1 MLGFKP
7 LALFTNT
14 AWLIVSVVAMF
25 FGENS
30 AWAQTAPEPVK
41 PSVFDKDLRTLPPP
55 SEETRKAHRP
65 GTKRDF
71 EPTPFRPGPPDPLW
85 HPGERPRTLA
95 PITPTCSL
103 PGLPRRNF

>member
-1 MLGFKP
+1 MLGFKR
-7 LALFTNT
+7 LALLTNA
-14 AWLIVSVVAMF
+14 AWLIVSVAAMF
-25 FGENS
+25 IGENS

-41 PSVFDKDLRTLPPP
+41 PYVFENDLRTLPPP
-55 SEETRKAHRP
+55 PAEIRKAHRP